1 MLALYSL
8 ILYSLLPFILLRLLY
23 RSIKNPAYRRRVKER
38 FGLFKSAPQAN
49 GIWIHAVSVG
59 EAIAAVKLVK
69 AMQSRYPQRAMTVT
83 CGTPTGSEIIKQQ
96 LGASVFHVYA
106 PYDLPGSVKRFLNK
120 CQPAVGII
128 METEIW
134 PNLLHQ
140 ASRSGIK
147 ILISNMRLSETS
159 FRRYQKFSRLMSRS
173 LASVD
178 HIAAQTEID
187 AKRAIA
193 LGADAEKVQVVGNLK
208 FEIENKGT
216 SETQYSEQ
224 LKNQIAPERA
234 IWLAGSTHEGEDKPI
249 LNVHDKLLEADSTLL
264 LTLVPRHPER
274 FESVYQLCRQR
285 FTTQKRSE
293 LDNGGVLKTDTQV
306 LLLDTIGELDQF
318 ISISDWAFI
327 GGSLV
332 PVGGHN
338 ILEACQ
344 AGVPV
349 IFGEF
354 MSNFKQIAQ
363 LVIQKGA
370 GMQVADQAGLLR
382 SCSKLSNDADKRKQ
396 MGENGLALM
405 QTNQGALPKTL
416 KILDRWV

>member
-1 MLALYSL
+1 
-8 ILYSLLPFILLRLLY
+8 
-23 RSIKNPAYRRRVKER
+23 
-38 FGLFKSAPQAN
+38 
-49 GIWIHAVSVG
+49 VG

-83 CGTPTGSEIIKQQ
+83 CGTPTGSEIIKRQ

-106 PYDLPGSVKRFLNK
+106 PYDLPGSVKRFLKK

-159 FRRYQKFSRLMSRS
+159 FRRYQKFPRLISRS
-173 LASVD
+173 LALVD
-178 HIAAQTEID
+178 HIAAQTKID
-187 AKRAIA
+187 AKRAIT

-208 FEIENKGT
+208 FEIENKGA
-216 SETQYSEQ
+216 SETRYSGQ
-224 LKNQIAPERA
+224 LKKQIALERA
-234 IWLAGSTHEGEDKPI
+234 IWLAGSTHEGEDKSI
-249 LNVHDKLLEADSTLL
+249 LNVHGKLLVADSTLL
-264 LTLVPRHPER
+264 LIIVPRHPER

-285 FTTQKRSE
+285 FATQK
-293 LDNGGVLKTDTQV
+293 
-306 LLLDTIGELDQF
+306 
-318 ISISDWAFI
+318 
-327 GGSLV
+327 
-332 PVGGHN
+332 
-338 ILEACQ
+338 
-344 AGVPV
+344 VPV

-382 SCSKLSNDADKRKQ
+382 SCSKLSNDAEKRKQ

-405 QTNQGALPKTL
+405 QANQGALSKTL